1 MKIKL
6 HSLLTGIWS
15 IFGNCFDIFVKYCLV
30 GIWSCV
36 FKNGDFHICVHY
48 SLSSCNTTCKCLH
61 KHVISVFDIFWV
73 TSKYSDY
80 GLHGCDTLKS
90 QRWLPIFWWNLVPS
104 YSGLTL
110 NMLVHI
116 HVVFTTGKGITW
128 TLTTMRIW
136 ELTHQNSF
144 FFYVNSFWT

>member
-15 IFGNCFDIFVKYCLV
+15 IFWNCFDIFVKYCLV

-48 SLSSCNTTCKCLH
+48 SLSLCNTTCKCLH

-80 GLHGCDTLKS
+80 GLRGCDTLKS
-90 QRWLPIFWWNLVPS
+90 QRWIPIFWWNLVPP

-110 NMLVHI
+110 NMLVYI